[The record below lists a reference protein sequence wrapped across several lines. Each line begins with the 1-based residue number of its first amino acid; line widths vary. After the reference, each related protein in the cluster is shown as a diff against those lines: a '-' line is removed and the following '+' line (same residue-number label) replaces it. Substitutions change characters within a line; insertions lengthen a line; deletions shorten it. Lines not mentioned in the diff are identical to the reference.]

1 MTGNRLR
8 ALVTAGVLV
17 GAAAGPALDAQARR
31 TPPLVLDSPIE
42 RNVGSVE
49 SLRVPAAAPGRSGA
63 QLFRTYCAT
72 CHGLNAHGD
81 GPLADRLRHAPP
93 DLTTYSARNSG
104 VFPSERVFRIIDG
117 REVRSHGDRDMPV
130 WGDAFRTEPDGLTAD
145 EVKAR
150 IDAIVGYLR
159 DIQRRDAD

>member
-1 MTGNRLR
+1 MTAKLLR
-8 ALVTAGVLV
+8 TLATAGILV
-17 GAAAGPALDAQARR
+17 SAAAGPALDAQARR
-31 TPPLVLDSPIE
+31 TPPLALNSPIE
-42 RNVGSVE
+42 SIVEYVE
-49 SLRVPAAAPGRSGA
+49 SLQVTAAAPGRSGA

-72 CHGLNAHGD
+72 CHGPDAHGD

-104 VFPSERVFRIIDG
+104 VFPSERLFRIIDG
-117 REVRSHGDRDMPV
+117 RDVRSHGDREMPV

-145 EVKAR
+145 EAKAR